1 MKKNIKPRLFINE
14 NLTLGGVYTLAPAQT
29 HYLLNVLRLNLHDE
43 VKVFD
48 GKNGEFLAQISA
60 AGKKET
66 QITIREKIREMSFS
80 PDVWLLFAPVK
91 KDKTDLIIAGAT
103 ELGVSKIL
111 PTITRRTIC
120 ERVKTERFQAQVIEA
135 AEQCRRLDV
144 PEVRPAVTLENVL
157 KNWPKDRT
165 LFFMDETGNGQ
176 NVLKTFAA
184 DKNSASALLVGP
196 EGGFAEEELN
206 LLRKLDFAKAVSLGK
221 RILRAETA
229 ALAAL
234 ACWQA
239 CRGDWK
245 I

>member
-14 NLTLGGVYTLAPAQT
+14 NLTLGGVYTLAPAQA

-144 PEVRPAVTLENVL
+144 PEVRPAETLENVL